1 MNEKISHLYNP
12 YSPGLL
18 RLINLVIKNGKA
30 KNKMVGICGSMA
42 HQKEL
47 VPLFLGMGLH
57 EFSMSPMHILSTR
70 KIIQSLNYKE
80 CKELAN
86 NVLSLGTA
94 IEVELALTN
103 FLKQK
108 LN

>member
-1 MNEKISHLYNP
+1 
-12 YSPGLL
+12 
-18 RLINLVIKNGKA
+18 
-30 KNKMVGICGSMA
+30 MA

-70 KIIQSLNYKE
+70 KIIQGLNFQE

-86 NVLSLGTA
+86 RVLALGTA
-94 IEVELALTN
+94 REIENTLTQ

-108 LN
+108 FN